1 MDHVAE
7 LTGGKESFLKHMT
20 KFNEDTKTELSNMCQ
35 YMLIAYLPILG
46 LNKLVQTYVPEAD
59 DRKNSLEIMA
69 EILLQVIVMFLGMYI
84 IQRFIT
90 YFPTY
95 SGEKYSNFH
104 IENIIMVTLFIILS
118 IQSKLGEK
126 TNILMERGY
135 DAMFNSSS
143 KKKKSKSAGQSQTQG
158 VISNNI
164 IGDTT
169 PISSLPSIQPVQQQ
183 QQQSNP
189 NYNNMYQ
196 SNPTPLVDA
205 SEPMPAN
212 AMGSAFGSW

>member
-7 LTGGKESFLKHMT
+7 LTGGKESFFKHMT
-20 KFNEDTKTELSNMCQ
+20 RFNEDTKAELSNMCQ
-35 YMLIAYLPILG
+35 YLLIAYLPILG

-126 TNILMERGY
+126 TNILMERCY
-135 DAMFNSSS
+135 EAMFNSSS
-143 KKKKSKSAGQSQTQG
+143 KKKKTKGGNNTLG
-158 VISNNI
+158 VPSNSMVN
-164 IGDTT
+164 DTT

-183 QQQSNP
+183 VQQQSNP

>member
-1 MDHVAE
+1 MTQC
-7 LTGGKESFLKHMT
+7 LT
-20 KFNEDTKTELSNMCQ
+20 
-35 YMLIAYLPILG
+35 
-46 LNKLVQTYVPEAD
+46 
-59 DRKNSLEIMA
+59 
-69 EILLQVIVMFLGMYI
+69 LQ
-84 IQRFIT
+84 
-90 YFPTY
+90 
-95 SGEKYSNFH
+95 
-104 IENIIMVTLFIILS
+104 
-118 IQSKLGEK
+118 
-126 TNILMERGY
+126 
-135 DAMFNSSS
+135 A

-158 VISNNI
+158 GQGVHTQGVI

-169 PISSLPSIQPVQQQ
+169 PISSLPSIQPVQ